1 MKLFQSSAVM
11 RENYPILLQS
21 SEMDFIAEVQDSYER
36 LWELRDPRADHLPL
50 MGSYLPVIIIS
61 LIYVYLVKV
70 WGPRH
75 MEGKDPYEMRYF
87 VNLRTWKR
95 LQRS

>member
-1 MKLFQSSAVM
+1 
-11 RENYPILLQS
+11 
-21 SEMDFIAEVQDSYER
+21 MDFIAEVQDSYER

-95 LQRS
+95 LKRS